1 MEKFGGIGMQTKK
14 WIRGLV
20 CGLALLGGWS
30 LALPVHATSVKSEQ
44 TAVKSIAQRDL
55 KSLGGRWSVKVTRL
69 GRRKLTVQ
77 TGNQRVT
84 RQRSASTIKVYV
96 MLTIY
101 RRVQQRKLRLTRQD
115 QRDLKLMI
123 HNSDNNAANRLIK
136 RAGGF
141 KAVNTTI
148 KHYRFKQT
156 VLQRYMLDTDA
167 LRRGRDNYTSVTDLT
182 RFLTLTYQHKLL
194 GKAYDKKMLNL
205 LKGCRNHSKL
215 PYLVKH
221 ATVYNKTG
229 EYPNKG
235 VQNDAAIFKTKQG
248 TYSIVVMAQNGQ
260 QYQQYQGMN
269 RLGRDVVTY
278 LNQHR

>member
-1 MEKFGGIGMQTKK
+1 MQTKK

-44 TAVKSIAQRDL
+44 TAVKKIAQRDL

-77 TGNQRVT
+77 TGNQRMT

-101 RRVQQRKLRLTRQD
+101 RRVQQRKLRLTQQD
-115 QRDLKLMI
+115 QNDLKLMI
-123 HNSDNNAANRLIK
+123 HNSDNSAANRLIK

-141 KAVNTTI
+141 RGVNAAI

-156 VLQRYMLDTDA
+156 VLQRYMLDTNA
-167 LRRGRDNYTSVTDLT
+167 LRWGRDNYTSVADLT

-229 EYPNKG
+229 EYPDKG

-248 TYSIVVMAQNGQ
+248 TYSIVVMAQNGK

-278 LNQHR
+278 LNQHH

>member
-1 MEKFGGIGMQTKK
+1 MQKK
-14 WIRGLV
+14 RWIRDIICGLV
-20 CGLALLGGWS
+20 FFSCLYWAT
-30 LALPVHATSVKSEQ
+30 PVHATSIKNEQ
-44 TAVKSIAQRDL
+44 AAVKKIVHRDL

-69 GRRKLTVQ
+69 GKHKLAVQ
-77 TGNQRVT
+77 TGNQHVI

-115 QRDLKLMI
+115 QSDLKLMI
-123 HNSDNNAANRLIK
+123 HNSDNSAANRLIK

-141 KAVNTTI
+141 KTI
-148 KHYRFKQT
+148 NATIRRYQFKQT
-156 VLQRYMLDTDA
+156 VLQRYMLDTNA
-167 LRRGRDNYTSVTDLT
+167 LRHGRDNYTSVTDLT
-182 RFLTLTYQHKLL
+182 RFLTLVYQHKLL
-194 GKAYDKKMLNL
+194 GKSYDTKMLTL

-229 EYPNKG
+229 EYPDKG

-248 TYSIVVMAQNGQ
+248 SYSIVVMAQGVH

-269 RLGRDVVTY
+269 RLGRDVVNY

>member
-55 KSLGGRWSVKVTRL
+55 KLLGGRWSVKVTRL

-136 RAGGF
+136 RAGASRPLIRPLSIIDSSKRFYNGTCSIRMHCA
-141 KAVNTTI
+141 AVATI
-148 KHYRFKQT
+148 T
-156 VLQRYMLDTDA
+156 
-167 LRRGRDNYTSVTDLT
+167 RR
-182 RFLTLTYQHKLL
+182 
-194 GKAYDKKMLNL
+194 
-205 LKGCRNHSKL
+205 
-215 PYLVKH
+215 
-221 ATVYNKTG
+221 
-229 EYPNKG
+229 
-235 VQNDAAIFKTKQG
+235 
-248 TYSIVVMAQNGQ
+248 
-260 QYQQYQGMN
+260 
-269 RLGRDVVTY
+269 
-278 LNQHR
+278 

>member
-1 MEKFGGIGMQTKK
+1 MQTKR
-14 WIRGLV
+14 WVRGIICGLV
-20 CGLALLGGWS
+20 LFSSFRWA
-30 LALPVHATSVKSEQ
+30 APVHATSIKNEQ
-44 TAVKSIAQRDL
+44 TAVKKIVRRDL

-69 GRRKLTVQ
+69 GKRKLTVQ
-77 TGNQRVT
+77 TGNRHVT

-101 RRVQQRKLRLTRQD
+101 RRVQQRKLRLTNQD
-115 QRDLKLMI
+115 QSDLKLMI
-123 HNSDNNAANRLIK
+123 HNSDNSATNRLIK

-141 KAVNTTI
+141 KTINATI

-156 VLQRYMLDTDA
+156 VLQRYMLDTNA
-167 LRRGRDNYTSVTDLT
+167 LRHGRDNYTSVADLT
-182 RFLTLTYQHKLL
+182 RFLTLTYRHKLL
-194 GKAYDKKMLNL
+194 GRSYDNKMLTL

-215 PYLVKH
+215 PHLVKH

-229 EYPNKG
+229 EYPDKG

-248 TYSIVVMAQNGQ
+248 SYSIVVMAQSGH

-269 RLGRDVVTY
+269 RLGRDVVNY
-278 LNQHR
+278 LNQHH